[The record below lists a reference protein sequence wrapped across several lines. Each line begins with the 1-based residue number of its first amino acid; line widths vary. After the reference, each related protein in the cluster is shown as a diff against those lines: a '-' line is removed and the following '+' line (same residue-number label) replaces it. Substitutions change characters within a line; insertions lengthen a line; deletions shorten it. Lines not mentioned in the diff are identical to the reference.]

1 MLIRFF
7 IVKGLVGTFNM
18 EEALIGDFSGFV
30 KVREGSLTVKG
41 LLTRTELTR
50 LERQRCARR
59 TLHMVSWPR
68 SRMAETVTRLRM
80 TLSTERNMS
89 TTTTTPPR
97 SWG

>member
-1 MLIRFF
+1 MPSLG
-7 IVKGLVGTFNM
+7 IV
-18 EEALIGDFSGFV
+18 EP
-30 KVREGSLTVKG
+30 REGSLTALVKG
-41 LLTRTELTR
+41 ELTRTELTR
-50 LERQRCARR
+50 FERQRCARR